1 MNRFVRLTASVGGL
15 GYLPAGGTFGSAVGF
30 ALAWYFNDS
39 LLYWFAGV
47 SVAGFLLCRPA
58 REAFGSDDPHPFVLD
73 EVAGMLL
80 SVWGFERQLPVF
92 VAAFVLFR
100 ILDVVKPWPISI
112 FQRNKSPLDI
122 MSDDLAAG
130 AFVNIL
136 LQIFL
141 KFSPFSFS

>member
-1 MNRFVRLTASVGGL
+1 MNRFVKFAASVGGL
-15 GYLPAGGTFGSAVGF
+15 GYLPAGGTVGSAVGF
-30 ALAWYFNDS
+30 ALAWYFNAS
-39 LLYWFAGV
+39 LAYLLAGV
-47 SVAGFLLCRPA
+47 SVAGYLLCRPA
-58 REAFGSDDPHPFVLD
+58 REAFGDVDPHPFILD

-80 SVWGFERQLPVF
+80 AVWGLEKGFPVF
-92 VAAFVLFR
+92 FTAFVLFR

-136 LQIFL
+136 LQILARYTAWF
-141 KFSPFSFS
+141 